1 MMNHLIQNKMKIFIS
16 KLKLK
21 SIIKINITKSNP
33 KKNIRNRRNL
43 ALLPSSSSQKQIMKN
58 LINLRNRIKIKRKKF
73 NHLNIKIIVK
83 IRIYM
88 MAKLMI
94 MMIRMNNRNLF
105 HKENIKNTLG
115 VIKGINLTN
124 INKIKRKKK
133 NQLINRPI
141 LNDLLITY
149 L

>member
-1 MMNHLIQNKMKIFIS
+1 
-16 KLKLK
+16 
-21 SIIKINITKSNP
+21 
-33 KKNIRNRRNL
+33 
-43 ALLPSSSSQKQIMKN
+43 MKN

-133 NQLINRPI
+133 N
-141 LNDLLITY
+141 
-149 L
+149 